1 MSFNGKDSLNKVA
14 LGFFKKEPGRL
25 ERAEAGPDRI
35 RAVVQPVFLLGHH
48 FDPGFS
54 PKLLEAGDETLR
66 DGIGPQLELLPG
78 GHRRFRDLDLG
89 KVPRL

>member
-1 MSFNGKDSLNKVA
+1 MARILSIRLLSA
-14 LGFFKKEPGRL
+14 LLFLFFQKEPGRL
-25 ERAEAGPDRI
+25 ERAQAGPDRI

-78 GHRRFRDLDLG
+78 GHRRLRDLDLG
-89 KVPRL
+89 